1 MKTSIK
7 TLVALAITAVVLT
20 GSTVNSFATEI
31 KKETVLAEVK
41 KVNKINVSGN
51 VELILVQSTNESVKI
66 YDDYYAKNALV
77 QQKNGELRISSF
89 NKETL
94 TIVVYVN
101 SLTEIT
107 ATDHASVRT
116 SGKFNTLALDVNL
129 KDNATASLNINT
141 LNLSTNVADNANLT
155 LTGST
160 ESYSSL
166 MGSLAQVNMSK
177 FSSESTNIQSKN
189 TIAKVATSY
198 ELPDSE

>member
-51 VELILVQSTNESVKI
+51 VELILVQSTNESVKV

-177 FSSESTNIQSKN
+177 FTSESTNIQSKN
-189 TIAKVATSY
+189 IIAKVAASY

>member
-7 TLVALAITAVVLT
+7 TLVALAVTAVVLT
-20 GSTVNSFATEI
+20 GSTVNSFAADL

-94 TIVVYVN
+94 TVVVYVN
-101 SLTEIT
+101 NLTEIT
-107 ATDHASVRT
+107 ATDNASVKT
-116 SGKFNTLALDVNL
+116 SGRFNTLALDVNL
-129 KDNATASLNINT
+129 RDNATASLDINT
-141 LNLSTNVADNANLT
+141 LNLFTNIADRANLT

-166 MGSLAQVNMSK
+166 MGSLAQVNMAK
-177 FSSESTNIQSKN
+177 FTSESTNIQSKN
-189 TIAKVATSY
+189 ILAKVVTSY